1 MPDLQH
7 HPIRPLGVRPSGTIR
22 ALLPVLL
29 ASCATLPAP
38 VDYGARAPRLA
49 GYGNATLAR
58 ASANVEAQQLFAQG
72 VQQAYAFNEGEAVRA
87 FKAALA
93 LDPACALCAWGV
105 AWQLG
110 PIINAPMRGELREAQ
125 RYTALAVSLG
135 GQAAPRERGLIEA
148 MAVRYGERRSPPQDA
163 PMLAEICGP
172 SGAADASDK
181 ADPLDAAYAARLRV
195 LSDAHPGD
203 ADVATLYAE
212 AVMVA
217 TRSDWWDRKTGKPAG
232 AIGDMV
238 QRLEAALVNT
248 PDHTGVNHYL
258 IHALDASPQPERAVA
273 AADRLGALA
282 PASPHLVHMPAHI
295 YARVARF
302 ADAVRV
308 NEQAVAAQARLS
320 ALLAQQQ
327 FTKTTDWDGH
337 NLHFLWFGAVMEGR
351 GDLALATARG
361 MAKRGSTST
370 NGFAQYRRALP
381 IHTLA
386 RFERWAAVLAEPP
399 STDKGFMARSLDGH
413 ARALA
418 LMHTGQLAAA
428 RSLHSEIAR
437 LTPPQGNNDGS
448 ELLRAMHGIVLARLN
463 AELAQRDGRTDA
475 AITAAQAAV
484 AAEDALEAREPP
496 MLAAM
501 ARQAQG
507 QLLLGADRAAEAEAA
522 FRADLADQPGSGW
535 ALRGLHAALLRQG
548 KAAEA
553 ADVLQSLQRNW
564 RAADPGL
571 LRAANAG

>member
-1 MPDLQH
+1 MQH
-7 HPIRPLGVRPSGTIR
+7 PRSDDAPTPSAPASRAMR

-38 VDYGARAPRLA
+38 IDYSARAPRLA
-49 GYGNATLAR
+49 GFGNATLAR
-58 ASANVEAQQLFAQG
+58 ASANAEAQQWFAQG
-72 VQQAYAFNEGEAVRA
+72 VQQAYAFNEAEAVRA

-93 LDPACALCAWGV
+93 LDPSCALCAWGV

-110 PIINAPMRGELREAQ
+110 PIINNPMRGDLREAQ

-148 MAVRYGERRSPPQDA
+148 MAVRYGEQRSPPQDA
-163 PMLAEICGP
+163 PLLAEICGP
-172 SGAADASDK
+172 AGVGDK
-181 ADPLDAAYAARLRV
+181 SDPLDAAYAARLRM
-195 LSDAHPGD
+195 LADAHPGD
-203 ADVATLYAE
+203 ADIATLYAE

-238 QRLEAALVNT
+238 QRLEAALAKA
-248 PDHTGVNHYL
+248 PDHTGVNHYM

-295 YARVARF
+295 YARVSRY

-308 NEQAVAAQARLS
+308 NEEAIAAQANLS

-327 FTKTTDWDGH
+327 FEKTTDWDGH
-337 NLHFLWFGAVMEGR
+337 NLLFLWFGAVMEGR
-351 GDLALATARG
+351 GDLALATARRV
-361 MAKRGSTST
+361 ALRGGSAT

-386 RFERWAAVLAEPP
+386 RFERWAEVLAEPA

-418 LMHTGQLAAA
+418 LLHTGQPAAA
-428 RSLHSEIAR
+428 RTLQAELAQ
-437 LTPPQGNNDGS
+437 LAPPQGKEDGND
-448 ELLRAMHGIVLARLN
+448 LLRAMHSIVLARLN

-475 AITAAQAAV
+475 AVAAAQAAV
-484 AAEDALEAREPP
+484 AAEDAFEAREPP

-507 QLLLGADRAAEAEAA
+507 QLLLSAGRAAEAEAA

-535 ALRGLHAALLRQG
+535 ALRGLHAALQRQG
-548 KAAEA
+548 KTAEA
-553 ADVLQSLQRNW
+553 ASVLEQLQRTW
-564 RAADPGL
+564 RAADAA
-571 LRAANAG
+571 LRPASAG

>member
-1 MPDLQH
+1 MQEPQH
-7 HPIRPLGVRPSGTIR
+7 HPIRPLGVRPTRAIR
-22 ALLPVLL
+22 VLLPVLL

-110 PIINAPMRGELREAQ
+110 PIINNPARGELREAQ
-125 RYTALAVSLG
+125 RFTALALSLG

-148 MAVRYGERRSPPQDA
+148 MAVRYGEQRSPPQDA
-163 PMLAEICGP
+163 PLLAEICGP
-172 SGAADASDK
+172 AGASGTAEK

-203 ADVATLYAE
+203 ADIATLYAE

-238 QRLEAALVNT
+238 QRLEAALSKT

-302 ADAVRV
+302 GDAVRV
-308 NEQAVAAQARLS
+308 NEEALAAQAGLN
-320 ALLAQQQ
+320 ALLGQQQ
-327 FTKTTDWDGH
+327 FAKTTDWDGH
-337 NLHFLWFGAVMEGR
+337 NLHFLWFGAVMDGR
-351 GDLALATARG
+351 GDLALATARRI
-361 MAKRGSTST
+361 ALRGSKST
-370 NGFAQYRRALP
+370 DGFAQYRRALP

-386 RFERWAAVLAEPP
+386 RFERWAAVLAEPT
-399 STDKGFMARSLDGH
+399 STDTGFMARSIDGH

-418 LMHTGQLAAA
+418 LLHTGQLARA
-428 RSLHSEIAR
+428 RALQAEIAQ
-437 LTPPQGNNDGS
+437 LAPPQGQNDGS
-448 ELLRAMHGIVLARLN
+448 ELLRAMHSIVLARLN

-475 AITAAQAAV
+475 AVAAAQAAV
-484 AAEDALEAREPP
+484 EAEDAFEAREPP

-507 QLLLGADRAAEAEAA
+507 QLLLSAGRAAEAEAA

-535 ALRGLHAALLRQG
+535 ALRGLHTALQRQG
-548 KAAEA
+548 KTAEA
-553 ADVLQSLQRNW
+553 VSVLERLHRTWPAADAVLQKSS
-564 RAADPGL
+564 
-571 LRAANAG
+571 AG